1 MEQRIGLLRT
11 KMEKYA
17 IYRILQS
24 IHEWVTDWLEI
35 CRVFP
40 MVLGFIGW
48 PGLAV
53 AFFANG
59 TITAGVV
66 ALLIYA
72 TYWLHII
79 LFEED

>member
-1 MEQRIGLLRT
+1 MEQRIELLRT
-11 KMEKYA
+11 NLGKYA
-17 IYRILQS
+17 IYRILKS
-24 IHEWVTDWLEI
+24 IHEQVVSWLEV

-40 MVLGFIGW
+40 MVLGFIAW
-48 PGLAV
+48 LGLAI

-59 TITAGVV
+59 KFLASVI